1 MCNVKE
7 LADKIAKNRL
17 ELKERILYDLA
28 NKLSYGEFSQIEA
41 KVSSSGLNQI
51 VLRGRVIAQ
60 EKFTN
65 EEYQLWY
72 MWEVSL

>member
-1 MCNVKE
+1 M
-7 LADKIAKNRL
+7 
-17 ELKERILYDLA
+17 ELKERVLHDLV
-28 NKLSYGEFSQIEA
+28 NKLSYEDFSQIEA
-41 KVSSSGLNQI
+41 KTKDGLNQI

-72 MWEVSL
+72 AWEIML